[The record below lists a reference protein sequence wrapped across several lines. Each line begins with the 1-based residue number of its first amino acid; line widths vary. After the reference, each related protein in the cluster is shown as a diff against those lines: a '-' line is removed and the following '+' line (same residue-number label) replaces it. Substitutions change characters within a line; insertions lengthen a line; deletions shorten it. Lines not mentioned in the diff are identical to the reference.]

1 MQAPSSANSLGACGH
16 LEPVRMYVDMLWDLY
31 NMSINYSINSIR
43 IACGAI
49 FELTLQLV
57 GSRHRLHIAV
67 QQYLLYMI
75 GR

>member
-1 MQAPSSANSLGACGH
+1 
-16 LEPVRMYVDMLWDLY
+16 MYVDMLWDLY
-31 NMSINYSINSIR
+31 NMSINYSINSIC

-57 GSRHRLHIAV
+57 GSRHRLHITV
-67 QQYLLYMI
+67 QQYLLYMV